1 MPKLTVYDAVE
12 TSKPNISP
20 NPARGMFGG
29 PLGAY
34 EVNPTMVGG
43 VNPTVQKIRPALSVK
58 LLVKW
63 DQVHDSIG
71 DKHSS
76 DWENESQYSYAAS
89 EHTNPW

>member
-12 TSKPNISP
+12 TLKPNISP

-43 VNPTVQKIRPALSVK
+43 VNPTVQKIISALFAK
-58 LLVKW
+58 LVW
-63 DQVHDSIG
+63 S
-71 DKHSS
+71 
-76 DWENESQYSYAAS
+76 
-89 EHTNPW
+89 